1 MRSRAVVALVLS
13 LLVPAAVA
21 YAQPT
26 GPAAAP
32 AQAAPAAA
40 PLKIAILD
48 TQKVLRDSE
57 EGLRIEAN
65 LRKLFDAK
73 QADLLQREKT
83 LTQEYDALAQEEK
96 NKGKADAA
104 LEKKKNEF
112 KQRYAVYQQAAMEFQ
127 RDFNKKQNDL
137 YNPMLAKIG
146 TVVMGIATK
155 EGYDLVVEKQAAV
168 YFKKDMEITE
178 RVIAAYNA
186 GDPGAS
192 KEDKKPKTP
201 AKPPAKAPAKK

>member
-21 YAQPT
+21 YAQP
-26 GPAAAP
+26 AAAP
-32 AQAAPAAA
+32 AQVAPAAA

-96 NKGKADAA
+96 SKGKADAA

-146 TVVMGIATK
+146 TVVMGIAQK
-155 EGYDLVVEKQAAV
+155 EGYDVVVEKQAAV
-168 YFKKDMEITE
+168 YFKKDLEITE

-192 KEDKKPKTP
+192 KEDKK
-201 AKPPAKAPAKK
+201 KPPAKAPAKAPAKK

>member
-1 MRSRAVVALVLS
+1 MRSRAVLALVAS
-13 LLVPAAVA
+13 LMVPAAFA

-32 AQAAPAAA
+32 LQAAPA
-40 PLKIAILD
+40 PLKVAILD

-73 QADLLQREKT
+73 QADLLTREKA

-96 NKGKADAA
+96 SKGKADAA

-127 RDFNKKQNDL
+127 RDFNKKQNDM

-146 TVVMGIATK
+146 TVVMGMAQK
-155 EGYDLVVEKQAAV
+155 EGFDVVVEKQAAV
-168 YFKKDMEITE
+168 YFRKDLEITE

-186 GDPGAS
+186 GDPAAS
-192 KEDKKPKTP
+192 KEPKPK
-201 AKPPAKAPAKK
+201 APAKAPAKSPPKK